1 MMEIKMRK
9 LAIVAASALAITML
23 PASAFAASSMTD
35 LSSQGVGIEVGPGGM
50 RVGDTHGRYRSERR
64 SERRGP
70 DCRSLRL
77 ACMNKDRLGEQGEG
91 NCRRYRQAC
100 R

>member
-1 MMEIKMRK
+1 METEMRK
-9 LAIVAASALAITML
+9 LAILAASTLALMTL
-23 PASAFAASSMTD
+23 PAYAFAASSMTD
-35 LSSQGVGIEVGPGGM
+35 LSSQGVGIEVGPGGV

-70 DCRSLRL
+70 DCRALRA

-91 NCRRYRQAC
+91 NCRRYRRAC

>member
-1 MMEIKMRK
+1 MRNLAVVAVTS
-9 LAIVAASALAITML
+9 LAILAL
-23 PASAFAASSMTD
+23 PASGLAGSSMTD
-35 LSSQGVGIEVGPGGM
+35 LSSQGVGIEVGPGGV
-50 RVGDTHGRYRSERR
+50 RVGDTHGRSRSERR

-70 DCRSLRL
+70 DCRALRA